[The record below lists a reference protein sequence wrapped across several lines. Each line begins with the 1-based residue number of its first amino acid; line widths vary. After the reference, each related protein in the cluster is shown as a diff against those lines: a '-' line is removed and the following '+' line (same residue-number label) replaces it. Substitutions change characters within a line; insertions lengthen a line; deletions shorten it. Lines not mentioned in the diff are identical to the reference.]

1 MAITTKKI
9 TSDEAREIIGRP
21 EQHFWDFKSHQV
33 APAKVQKTVVAFLNA
48 DGGEVAIGIE
58 DPKVGTSLKDRW
70 RGFAT
75 QELANSHIQSLLQD
89 IQPTPPLEFTF
100 LELAKSEVGGFVLL
114 VKVHKSEN
122 VHKTSAAECYV
133 RRSAQNLPLK
143 NETDIQNL
151 RLSKGLISFEDQSV
165 GGYSVA
171 ELEQEKELVTFL
183 QHYSPQTGPMDFL
196 RRERLVRSLDGQALP
211 TYAAVLLFSEVPAT
225 ILPKKCSIKITRYA
239 TRASE
244 PTREH
249 LGSQKTIEGPLFI
262 LINTAVEEIK
272 RLVESVSV
280 LTPDGM
286 TKAKYPDEAIK
297 EVLVNAVIHRD
308 YNISDDTHVFI
319 FDNRIE
325 IKSPGRL
332 PGHITVESMT
342 KERFARNPKIV
353 RLLNRY
359 PNPPNKDIG
368 EGLRTAF
375 QKMQDVRLKP
385 PIIRVDESSVT
396 VTLPHEALAAPEDA
410 VIEYMKTNP
419 HIDNRIG
426 RELTGI
432 KSENQM
438 KDVFYRLRDRGL
450 ITLVPAGGS
459 SYWRHSTPEES
470 RRQVAATK
478 SKRKRRT

>member
-1 MAITTKKI
+1 MS
-9 TSDEAREIIGRP
+9 TS
-21 EQHFWDFKSHQV
+21 
-33 APAKVQKTVVAFLNA
+33 
-48 DGGEVAIGIE
+48 
-58 DPKVGTSLKDRW
+58 
-70 RGFAT
+70 
-75 QELANSHIQSLLQD
+75 
-89 IQPTPPLEFTF
+89 
-100 LELAKSEVGGFVLL
+100 
-114 VKVHKSEN
+114 
-122 VHKTSAAECYV
+122 
-133 RRSAQNLPLK
+133 
-143 NETDIQNL
+143 
-151 RLSKGLISFEDQSV
+151 
-165 GGYSVA
+165 
-171 ELEQEKELVTFL
+171 
-183 QHYSPQTGPMDFL
+183 
-196 RRERLVRSLDGQALP
+196 
-211 TYAAVLLFSEVPAT
+211 
-225 ILPKKCSIKITRYA
+225 
-239 TRASE
+239 

-249 LGSQKTIEGPLFI
+249 LGVQKTIEGPLLS
-262 LINTAVEEIK
+262 LINATVEEIK
-272 RLVESVSV
+272 RVVESVSV

-286 TKAKYPDEAIK
+286 TKARYPDEAIK

-308 YNISDDTHVFI
+308 YNISDDTQVFI

-342 KERFARNPKIV
+342 RERFARNPKIV

-385 PIIRVDESSVT
+385 PVIRVDETSVT

-410 VIEYMKTNP
+410 VIEYMKSNQK
-419 HIDNRIG
+419 IDNRIG

-459 SYWRHSTPEES
+459 SYWRHATETES
-470 RRQVAATK
+470 KKQIAAAK
-478 SKRKRRT
+478 LKKRR